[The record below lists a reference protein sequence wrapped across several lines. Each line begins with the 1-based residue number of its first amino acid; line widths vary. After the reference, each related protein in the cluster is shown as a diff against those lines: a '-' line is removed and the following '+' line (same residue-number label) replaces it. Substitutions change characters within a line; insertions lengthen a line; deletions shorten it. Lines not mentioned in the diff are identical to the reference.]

1 MTAPS
6 RIAAGT
12 VRLASRYAAR
22 SMARYATRALKPAG
36 PPKAALVALAASAAT
51 LITTA
56 ALGPSAAVE
65 PLPGTPPLGAAAH
78 PSSVL
83 VTALLVITVIA
94 GAYGVLGCLDALKR
108 GWALRVRWLLAASML
123 VAVALGLMAPV
134 GSSDPGSYA
143 AYGRLAATGHD
154 PYAIAPDAL
163 TGPYQG
169 LAEEPWRA
177 TPSVYGPIATGE
189 QWLAATIAGNGQHAP
204 AYAVFLLGIVNALAF
219 VATGLLLQ
227 RLARGQA
234 GRRRAAVLFSA
245 NPLLLFEGVA
255 GAHLDVVVTLFVV
268 AALYAC
274 RRTTNY
280 VSRRTTNDAFRQTPQ
295 NIFRRAMNRVP
306 LGTFAAGALV
316 GIAAGFKASAGL
328 VGLGLAWVAAAMNP
342 RRHLVALAAGAAAVL
357 VPSYLL
363 AGPHVFDQLRQASNF
378 VSFADPWRL
387 VTHLL
392 ESVLGHDSARTF
404 IKTGAWIAFVVL
416 ALLLNRGLPGP
427 RPETARAGF
436 VDTSVAC
443 ARATLVLVLAWLLT
457 APYVLPWYAIVAFA
471 LLVLLPA
478 SGFDRLL
485 VFWTAILAVAYLPG
499 RASVPGGSVGGLV
512 KLPGWLH
519 GALDVWKSG
528 FAPVLLFGIAVIA
541 ALLCVRP
548 RASAVTGT

>member
-1 MTAPS
+1 MTVPS

-12 VRLASRYAAR
+12 VRLAGRYAAR
-22 SMARYATRALKPAG
+22 SVARYATRALKPAG

-51 LITTA
+51 LIATA

-78 PSSVL
+78 PPSVL

-123 VAVALGLMAPV
+123 VAVGLGLMAPV

-154 PYAIAPDAL
+154 PYVTAPDAL

-189 QWLAATIAGNGQHAP
+189 QWLAATIAGNSQHAP

-255 GAHLDVVVTLFVV
+255 GAHLDVVVALFVV
-268 AALYAC
+268 AALY
-274 RRTTNY
+274 
-280 VSRRTTNDAFRQTPQ
+280 VFRW
-295 NIFRRAMNRVP
+295 AMDRVP
-306 LGTFAAGALV
+306 LGALAAGALAGV
-316 GIAAGFKASAGL
+316 AAGFKASAGL
-328 VGLGLAWVAAAMNP
+328 VGLGLAWVAATMNS

-387 VTHLL
+387 VTHPL
-392 ESVLGHDSARTF
+392 ESVLGHDSARTL

-427 RPETARAGF
+427 RPETVRAGF
-436 VDTSVAC
+436 VETSVAA
-443 ARATLVLVLAWLLT
+443 ARAGLVLVLAWLLT

-471 LLVLLPA
+471 LLALLPA

-499 RASVPGGSVGGLV
+499 RASVADSMAGGSV

-548 RASAVTGT
+548 RASSTPSA